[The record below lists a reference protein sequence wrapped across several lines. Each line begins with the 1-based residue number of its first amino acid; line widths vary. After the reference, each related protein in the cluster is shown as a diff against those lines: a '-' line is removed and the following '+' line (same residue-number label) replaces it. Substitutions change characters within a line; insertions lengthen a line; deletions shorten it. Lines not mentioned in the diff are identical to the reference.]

1 MYMYMPST
9 KDGSIQIEIRFS
21 RLRSYIAQHARRI
34 ILVNAR
40 AAMIQYHNR
49 VSSPHAP
56 YCEAVIRA
64 HILNFVLGK
73 THVTFKNDYTVRC
86 ELCCCTSIA
95 RILGQEAKG
104 RCIFT
109 HSSLKI

>member
-1 MYMYMPST
+1 M
-9 KDGSIQIEIRFS
+9 
-21 RLRSYIAQHARRI
+21 
-34 ILVNAR
+34 NAR

-56 YCEAVIRA
+56 YCEAVVRA

-86 ELCCCTSIA
+86 ELCCCVLLHIHCPNT
-95 RILGQEAKG
+95 RTRGE
-104 RCIFT
+104 R
-109 HSSLKI
+109 